1 LPLEPDDDWPT
12 PPLTVL
18 RTPDDPTTPPQSDR
32 PPTHIN
38 IMTHWWDG
46 SQVYA
51 NNLAEQECL
60 RSHEGG
66 TLRLENNQQPI
77 PSDPARNPAPIPGFW
92 LGRHLPSWRT

>member
-1 LPLEPDDDWPT
+1 MPLEPDDDWPT

-66 TLRLENNQQPI
+66 ALRLENNQ
-77 PSDPARNPAPIPGFW
+77 
-92 LGRHLPSWRT
+92 